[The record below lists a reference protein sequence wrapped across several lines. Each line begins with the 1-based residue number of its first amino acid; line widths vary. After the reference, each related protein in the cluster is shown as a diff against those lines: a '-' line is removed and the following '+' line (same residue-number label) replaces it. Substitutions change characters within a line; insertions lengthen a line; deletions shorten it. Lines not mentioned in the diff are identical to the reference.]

1 MGSSQSSSS
10 SSSTSSDANNN
21 NNNNDAAGAAKKK
34 SLYQRAQEKKRGP
47 GTSGLSDEDLQK
59 YTGKTRAEFDAWK
72 ETTPG
77 VGKNQLAG
85 KLAVGPASGLGG
97 AATAGGLGGWG
108 PDAEPNDK
116 DRGMKFPPQPLPQK
130 KSTVDEE

>member
-1 MGSSQSSSS
+1 MGSSQSSTSS
-10 SSSTSSDANNN
+10 SSDGSAP
-21 NNNNDAAGAAKKK
+21 KK

-47 GTSGLSDEDLQK
+47 GTSGLSDEDLKK

-85 KLAVGPASGLGG
+85 KLAVGPTSGLGG
-97 AATAGGLGGWG
+97 AGPGPCRLWSTRRFLGNGSQSLG
-108 PDAEPNDK
+108 YC
-116 DRGMKFPPQPLPQK
+116 RRLP
-130 KSTVDEE
+130 VD

>member
-1 MGSSQSSSS
+1 MGSSQSSTSS
-10 SSSTSSDANNN
+10 SSDGSAP
-21 NNNNDAAGAAKKK
+21 KK

-47 GTSGLSDEDLQK
+47 GTSGLSDEDLKK

-77 VGKNQLAG
+77 
-85 KLAVGPASGLGG
+85 

-108 PDAEPNDK
+108 PGAEPNDPN
-116 DRGMKFPPQPLPQK
+116 RGMKFPPQPLPRKESFGDESEEEEVK
-130 KSTVDEE
+130 KKEVKVTKLTDGLAMS